1 MQNNVNNGKSHEKY
15 WRLRQEPKPN
25 GVLAVVLVLT
35 ILVNFCPLYL
45 PFGLSTCKRN
55 RESK

>member
-25 GVLAVVLVLT
+25 GGFPADY
-35 ILVNFCPLYL
+35 NKPNGNLYA
-45 PFGLSTCKRN
+45 
-55 RESK
+55 

>member
-25 GVLAVVLVLT
+25 GGKRT
-35 ILVNFCPLYL
+35 EKK
-45 PFGLSTCKRN
+45 TCC
-55 RESK
+55 

>member
-25 GVLAVVLVLT
+25 GRINLT
-35 ILVNFCPLYL
+35 SGFIFSKPAKSKIILQHKELMKQEKN
-45 PFGLSTCKRN
+45 
-55 RESK
+55 